1 MTATNSDSTHEPE
14 VGALA
19 PLFPDLR
26 VLEWAQGGSAPYAGR
41 LLADL
46 GADVVKLEP
55 PSGDRAR
62 VPRTPDRSFSGLFE
76 HVNAGKRSVAI
87 DWTTSA
93 GQEFAA
99 AALRWANC
107 VILDGSSPA
116 AESGELLDNVAAD
129 AVVVVIT
136 PYGVKGGLGGI
147 ELGARGL
154 FHAGGEGY
162 QTPRGAGQ
170 TVPPVAPSANIALF
184 DSGVAGA
191 YAVLLF
197 LVSRLSQRKGEPGTG
212 EPALFD
218 IASREV
224 QMSLGRQ
231 DLAAYPNEGR
241 IEDRTVEPGPLLSFD
256 LHSLGGLI
264 IANVFHH
271 AWADWCHLVGRPELI
286 DDIRFATKEARLESQ
301 DAIAVELEK
310 WTRDYRKSE
319 VEEAAQTQGLPVA
332 AVLSPL
338 EVLDD
343 DQLRFRKFFAECVGG
358 DGGRA
363 TVAAALPF
371 VTQDR
376 ERWLPQRLAPAL
388 GEHTASFCAEL
399 GYTNAEVDDLLSDR
413 SPL

>member
-1 MTATNSDSTHEPE
+1 MTTTDSDSMHEPE

-19 PLFPDLR
+19 PLLPDLR
-26 VLEWAQGGSAPYAGR
+26 VLEWAQGGGAPYAGR

-55 PSGDRAR
+55 PSGDDAR
-62 VPRTPDRSFSGLFE
+62 VPQTPDRSFSGLFE

-87 DWTTSA
+87 DWTTPA
-93 GQEFAA
+93 GQKFVA

-107 VILDGSSPA
+107 VIVDGSSPA
-116 AESGELLDNVAAD
+116 AESQELLANVEAD

-154 FHAGGEGY
+154 FHAGGEGF
-162 QTPRGAGQ
+162 QTPRGAGP

-184 DSGVAGA
+184 DAGVAGA

-197 LVSRLSQRKGEPGTG
+197 LVSRLSQRDGESGDG
-212 EPALFD
+212 DPALFD
-218 IASREV
+218 IASRDV
-224 QMSLGRQ
+224 QVSLGRQ

-241 IEDRTVEPGPLLSFD
+241 IEGRSVEPGPFLNFD
-256 LHSLGGLI
+256 LHCLDGLI
-264 IANVFHH
+264 IANIFHH
-271 AWADWCHLVGRPELI
+271 AWPGWCHLAGRPELI
-286 DDIRFATKEARLESQ
+286 DDARFATKEARLANQ
-301 DAIAVELEK
+301 DAIVEELEK
-310 WTRDYRKSE
+310 WTKNHPKSE
-319 VEEAAQTQGLPVA
+319 VEEAAQARGLPAA
-332 AVLSPL
+332 AVLTLL

-343 DQLRFRKFFAECVGG
+343 EQLRFRRFLPECLGS

-363 TVAAALPF
+363 TLAAALPF
-371 VTQDR
+371 ITQDR

-388 GEHTASFCAEL
+388 GEHTASFCTDL
-399 GYTNAEVDDLLSDR
+399 GYSSPEIEDLVSDR
-413 SPL
+413 SPA